1 MTKAPTLLDIR
12 ADCNL
17 VRLAE
22 EVGMSG
28 TPRVLR
34 RTGMVIGDPGIL
46 SAATALHYE
55 LTVVTRN
62 VHHFDR
68 VPGLLPLPD
77 GFACPVNDGPMRPR

>member
-1 MTKAPTLLDIR
+1 MMKAPTPVDIR

-22 EVGMSG
+22 EVVMSG

-34 RTGMVIGDPGIL
+34 RTGMMIGARGIL
-46 SAATALHYE
+46 IAATALHYE
-55 LTVVTRN
+55 LAVVTCN
-62 VHHFDR
+62 VRHFDR

-77 GFACPVNDGPMRPR
+77 RFACPVNDGPMRPR